1 MENNQTNANNNRHN
15 QQSTRQWAQV
25 NNYDSELLFDK
36 LFKTD
41 IEYLLRMD
49 KLWESRRKP
58 TPIIYDDVQSNHYLN
73 GCESSSAVKTNSS
86 NASLKDQRLWSLKE
100 CLEYFN
106 QSIKELRKRLE
117 TEEYLVWD
125 KDDEVALNFVTSVS
139 NLRSYC
145 FGIERKSKFD
155 VKSMAGNIIPA
166 ISSTNSIV
174 GGLITLQA
182 ISLLRNLSEDQM
194 SQEELIKTHKD
205 SCKHIFLRKVG
216 LNCKNLIT
224 GYDLD
229 EPNPNCLVCCSGKQI
244 PEIEIICLLEEIT
257 MNEFVEQILFA
268 QLHFVCPDISLDG
281 QPTVLWS
288 KDDVDEMTDEEKE
301 VMQKK
306 VLGAFPGVKDRTR
319 LKVFDLIQ
327 SYTIIIT
334 LKNIKV
340 DKNDNDGLFYKMIRK
355 ETQ

>member
-1 MENNQTNANNNRHN
+1 MENNEANANNNRHN

-25 NNYDSELLFDK
+25 NNYDSKLLFDK

-58 TPIIYDDVQSNHYLN
+58 TPISYDDVQTNPYLN
-73 GCESSSAVKTNSS
+73 GRESSSTVKANSA

-125 KDDEVALNFVTSVS
+125 KDDEIALNFVTSVS
-139 NLRSYC
+139 NLRSHC

-182 ISLLRNLSEDQM
+182 ISLLRNLPENQI
-194 SQEELIKTHKD
+194 SQEELVKTYKD

-224 GYDLD
+224 GYDL
-229 EPNPNCLVCCSGKQI
+229 
-244 PEIEIICLLEEIT
+244 
-257 MNEFVEQILFA
+257 EFVIHENKF
-268 QLHFVCPDISLDG
+268 
-281 QPTVLWS
+281 
-288 KDDVDEMTDEEKE
+288 
-301 VMQKK
+301 
-306 VLGAFPGVKDRTR
+306 
-319 LKVFDLIQ
+319 LK
-327 SYTIIIT
+327 
-334 LKNIKV
+334 LK
-340 DKNDNDGLFYKMIRK
+340 
-355 ETQ
+355 